1 MVAETTLRSVRMKT
15 KERMTRALGEESFG
29 DLRDINLQDIRVN
42 IKRNSG
48 ALHAPRLM
56 VATRLE

>member
-1 MVAETTLRSVRMKT
+1 LVAETTLRSVRMKT

-48 ALHAPRLM
+48 ALRAPRLM

>member
-29 DLRDINLQDIRVN
+29 DLRDIICKTYGLI
-42 IKRNSG
+42 
-48 ALHAPRLM
+48 
-56 VATRLE
+56 